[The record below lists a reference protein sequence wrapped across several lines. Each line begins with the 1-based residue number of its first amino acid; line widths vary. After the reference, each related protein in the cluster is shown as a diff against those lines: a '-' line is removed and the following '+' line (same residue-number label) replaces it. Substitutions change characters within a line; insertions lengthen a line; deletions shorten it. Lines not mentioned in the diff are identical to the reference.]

1 MAQAVFD
8 TLKFVKILTAK
19 GIPVEQAEA
28 FSDAVL
34 ESHAASDVATKRD
47 LDDLRKDM
55 DAGFEKTDAQIASV
69 RKDMDVR
76 FEQVDMRFEQ
86 VDKRFEQV
94 DKRFEQVDKRFD
106 KLESKFDRVQWF
118 IVAAALGLIFK
129 EQIARLLGI

>member
-34 ESHAASDVATKRD
+34 ESHAASDVATKSD
-47 LDDLRKDM
+47 LNDLRK
-55 DAGFEKTDAQIASV
+55 GFEKTDSQIASV

-76 FEQVDMRFEQ
+76 FEQVD
-86 VDKRFEQV
+86 KRFEQV
-94 DKRFEQVDKRFD
+94 DKRFKQVDKRFD
-106 KLESKFDRVQWF
+106 KLESKFDV
-118 IVAAALGLIFK
+118 VA
-129 EQIARLLGI
+129 QT

>member
-34 ESHAASDVATKRD
+34 ESHSASDVATKRD

-55 DAGFEKTDAQIASV
+55 GGL
-69 RKDMDVR
+69 RKDRASTLFYDVY
-76 FEQVDMRFEQ
+76 
-86 VDKRFEQV
+86 
-94 DKRFEQVDKRFD
+94 
-106 KLESKFDRVQWF
+106 
-118 IVAAALGLIFK
+118 
-129 EQIARLLGI
+129 

>member
-55 DAGFEKTDAQIASV
+55 DV
-69 RKDMDVR
+69 
-76 FEQVDMRFEQ
+76 
-86 VDKRFEQV
+86 RFEQV

-129 EQIARLLGI
+129 ERIARLLSM

>member
-47 LDDLRKDM
+47 QEIHRHQHHFPK
-55 DAGFEKTDAQIASV
+55 K
-69 RKDMDVR
+69 KNK
-76 FEQVDMRFEQ
+76 
-86 VDKRFEQV
+86 KR
-94 DKRFEQVDKRFD
+94 
-106 KLESKFDRVQWF
+106 S
-118 IVAAALGLIFK
+118 
-129 EQIARLLGI
+129 IARKTPITAPRIHNKLRWKKPRLR